1 MDSAYNPP
9 LSLTIIG
16 TIFIGLATLVAAWIT
31 LDILIRRGWA
41 TMMAVMYH
49 IFSFFPYSANSL

>member
-1 MDSAYNPP
+1 MLIKAGTMESIYNPP

-31 LDILIRRGWA
+31 FDIIVRRGWK
-41 TMMAVMYH
+41 TMMAIM
-49 IFSFFPYSANSL
+49 